1 MTLRTNGDRGDQCSF
16 IGEPPA
22 GGGALLAHP
31 RGTFAIKALTFASA
45 QTRAQACAPTTI
57 SSHRKHDMDYD
68 PRSEPHNLAHDPTTS
83 LVVPRP
89 IGWISTIS
97 PAGVANLAPSSYF
110 NLCASQPP
118 FVMFASNTRKHSQ
131 NYAQSG
137 GEFVFNLATHELRN
151 EMNISGGDY
160 AEGVSEPELAKL
172 EMAPS
177 RLVKPPRV
185 AKSPIALECVYS
197 QTVSLKSGNGKLLKY
212 EVVIG
217 EVVNVHVDDAVIVDG
232 MIDMSRIRAIAR
244 LGYRG
249 DYTVVDNIFEMR
261 RV

>member
-1 MTLRTNGDRGDQCSF
+1 
-16 IGEPPA
+16 
-22 GGGALLAHP
+22 
-31 RGTFAIKALTFASA
+31 
-45 QTRAQACAPTTI
+45 
-57 SSHRKHDMDYD
+57 MDYD
-68 PRSEPHNLAHDPTTS
+68 PRSEPHGLAHDPTTS

-89 IGWISTIS
+89 IGWITTIS
-97 PAGVANLAPSSYF
+97 PAGVVNLAPYSYF

-131 NYAQSG
+131 NHAESG
-137 GEFVFNLATHELRN
+137 GEFVFNLATYDLRTQ
-151 EMNISGGDY
+151 MNITGGDY
-160 AEGVSEPELAKL
+160 PEDVSEPELAKL
-172 EMAPS
+172 AMAPS
-177 RLVKPPRV
+177 RFVKPPRV
-185 AKSPIALECVYS
+185 ANSPIALECLYS
-197 QTVSLKSGNGKLLKY
+197 QTVRLTSRTGKQHKY

-232 MIDMSRIRAIAR
+232 MIDVSRIRPIAR

>member
-1 MTLRTNGDRGDQCSF
+1 
-16 IGEPPA
+16 
-22 GGGALLAHP
+22 
-31 RGTFAIKALTFASA
+31 
-45 QTRAQACAPTTI
+45 
-57 SSHRKHDMDYD
+57 MDYD

-97 PAGVANLAPSSYF
+97 PKGVVNLAPYSFF
-110 NLCASQPP
+110 NMIASHPP
-118 FVMFASNTRKHSQ
+118 FVMFSSNTRKHSQ
-131 NYAQSG
+131 NYAQAG
-137 GEFVFNLATHELRN
+137 GEFVFNLATYNLRT

-160 AEGVSEPELAKL
+160 PEGISEPELAKL

-177 RLVKPPRV
+177 RKVRPPRV

-197 QTVSLKSGNGKLLKY
+197 QTISLVSSNGKKHEY
-212 EVVIG
+212 ETVIG
-217 EVVNVHVDDAVIVDG
+217 EVVNVHVDDSYIAGG

-249 DYTVVDNIFEMR
+249 DYTVVDNIFEMK
-261 RV
+261 RVSA

>member
-1 MTLRTNGDRGDQCSF
+1 MSAPRRCSVNTAMRCCTSS
-16 IGEPPA
+16 GLPTA
-22 GGGALLAHP
+22 RLQNCAMRAWSDP
-31 RGTFAIKALTFASA
+31 RPNAYEK
-45 QTRAQACAPTTI
+45 
-57 SSHRKHDMDYD
+57 SSPMYYD
-68 PRSEPHNLAHDPTTS
+68 PRTQKHGLRHSPITA

-97 PAGVANLAPSSYF
+97 PEGVVNLAPYSYF
-110 NLCASQPP
+110 DLCASQPP

-137 GEFVFNLATHELRN
+137 GEFVFNLATYELRT

-160 AEGVSEPELAKL
+160 PEGVSEPELAKL

-197 QTVSLKSGNGKLLKY
+197 QTVSLKSGNGKTLKY
-212 EVVIG
+212 EVVLSEG
-217 EVVNVHVDDAVIVDG
+217 VNVHVDDAVIGDG
-232 MIDMSRIRAIAR
+232 M
-244 LGYRG
+244 
-249 DYTVVDNIFEMR
+249 
-261 RV
+261 